1 MIVHQSA
8 TNVAFF
14 HYRAAMPIQPS
25 HETELLEALSEAD
38 SASECL
44 LAAYDALDDTVDALL
59 HNIFHKDD
67 YAVKFVVEPLL
78 SNDGPLGDIMVR
90 GKLLLGLGVISKEV
104 YDDIEIFVTLKEWAK
119 IQDNNVSFTEVD
131 VLFELNRVN
140 AIQKIMPIDYDEDLV
155 KTMSGPMLEMFL
167 GRHHQKV
174 QSTIV
179 LAITD
184 IVNLLCRENALT
196 S

>member
-1 MIVHQSA
+1 MIVNQSA
-8 TNVAFF
+8 TNVALS
-14 HYRAAMPIQPS
+14 HYRAAMPIQTS

-59 HNIFHKDD
+59 QNIFHKDD

-140 AIQKIMPIDYDEDLV
+140 AIKRIMPIDYDEDMV

-184 IVNLLCRENALT
+184 IVNMLCRENALT